1 MSNERFQ
8 FKQFAVRQDQ
18 CAMKV
23 GTDGV
28 LLGAWARG
36 GRRILDVGTGT
47 GLIALMMAQRHAG
60 SSVVALEI
68 DPAAC
73 RQAEANVAASPFAG
87 RVSVREVA
95 LQQFEAAERFDSIVS
110 NPPYF
115 AEGLRSA
122 DARRSM
128 ARHADALPHDA
139 LCKSAYR
146 LLADEGEMSVVLP
159 VESVGPFSAAA
170 VIAGFYLRKK
180 HLIKTVAH
188 KSPKRCLMAWVKHRP
203 ERLDEQTLTL
213 LDAEGEMSE
222 WYANL
227 TGDFYL

>member
-1 MSNERFQ
+1 
-8 FKQFAVRQDQ
+8 
-18 CAMKV
+18 
-23 GTDGV
+23 
-28 LLGAWARG
+28 
-36 GRRILDVGTGT
+36 
-47 GLIALMMAQRHAG
+47 
-60 SSVVALEI
+60 
-68 DPAAC
+68 
-73 RQAEANVAASPFAG
+73 
-87 RVSVREVA
+87 
-95 LQQFEAAERFDSIVS
+95 
-110 NPPYF
+110 
-115 AEGLRSA
+115 
-122 DARRSM
+122 M

-180 HLIKTVAH
+180 HLIKTVAR
-188 KSPKRCLMAWVKHRP
+188 KSPKRCLMAWVKCRP

-213 LDAEGEMSE
+213 LDAAGEMSE